1 LNFVFYDKSYFNEG
15 FILVSDGA
23 WKDSETSFEKVI
35 KNATNSLDVVRR
47 TLALATWCGGT
58 DNSSIIA
65 FSSNPVFTTENKNF
79 RHNHSNIIIG
89 DTKYSFL
96 NEKTNIKKTSLSYKN
111 KKKPPTKSKK
121 DDNNSKEIT
130 IVPIGNNDK

>member
-1 LNFVFYDKSYFNEG
+1 
-15 FILVSDGA
+15 
-23 WKDSETSFEKVI
+23 
-35 KNATNSLDVVRR
+35 
-47 TLALATWCGGT
+47 
-58 DNSSIIA
+58 
-65 FSSNPVFTTENKNF
+65 
-79 RHNHSNIIIG
+79 NIIIG